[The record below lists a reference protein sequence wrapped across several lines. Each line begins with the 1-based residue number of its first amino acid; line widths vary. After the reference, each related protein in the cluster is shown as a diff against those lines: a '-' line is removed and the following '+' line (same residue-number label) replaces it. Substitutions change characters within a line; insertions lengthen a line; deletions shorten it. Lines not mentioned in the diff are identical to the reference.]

1 MPQEYVHQE
10 AIKVAIE
17 SEKQLMCFYRKAAE
31 MVADEGGRQVFNRL
45 SEEKKEHVGTFFRYY
60 RGGEFGDYEDFISTP
75 CPAETEVMKELHAI
89 IDGHV
94 KAKRAREI
102 AMNKEEQFEKM
113 LRRTAKQIVDPGVR
127 TVFDQMADESK
138 NHFAIIESEYAHFM
152 RMPHETD
159 IDTYVRE

>member
-45 SEEKKEHVGTFFRYY
+45 SEEKRDHVGMFFRHY
-60 RGGEFGDYEDFISTP
+60 RGDEFGPYDDFISTP
-75 CPAETEVMKELHAI
+75 CSAEAEVLKELNGI
-89 IDGHV
+89 IDGQT
-94 KAKRAREI
+94 KERRAREI
-102 AMNKEEQFEKM
+102 AMDKEEQCEKL
-113 LRRTAKQIVDPGVR
+113 LRSRAKQIVDPGVR
-127 TVFDQMADESK
+127 VVFDQMANESK
-138 NHFAIIESEYAHFM
+138 NHFAIIESEYARFM

-159 IDTYVRE
+159 IDIFVRE